1 MLPIYNESYRPSSD
15 WVKDLAL
22 KREALQ
28 SLEPFEPALKAKI
41 EEHLL
46 VEQVVENL
54 ALGDIAIT
62 PDRVRMLL
70 SGNEPESDQTTDRI
84 ALNFAGAVR
93 YLHTLF
99 ANKEL
104 KAQSLLTSDL
114 LRELHALAMEGISED
129 GGFYRTTDARPL
141 VPGHEPA
148 AAEVLPVLIDNALD
162 WFSVQSFGELHPV
175 EQAWLVHLRLLDL
188 QPFSSANGRIARL
201 AASFYSLRDDLVP
214 IIVSAQD
221 RELYNQ
227 AVAGSFQMITQPGI
241 ELFARSLV
249 RTIDQVI
256 EIAGRK

>member
-1 MLPIYNESYRPSSD
+1 MLPIYNESYRPSSN
-15 WVKDLAL
+15 WVQDLAI

-28 SLEPFEPALKAKI
+28 KLEPLEPALLAKI
-41 EEHLL
+41 QEHLL
-46 VEQVVENL
+46 VEQVAQNL

-70 SGNEPESDQTTDRI
+70 SGGAPQSSERTDRI
-84 ALNFAGAVR
+84 ALSFASATR

-99 ANKEL
+99 DGKES
-104 KAQSLLTSDL
+104 KAQSILTSDL
-114 LRELHALAMEGISED
+114 LRELHALAMEGLGEN
-129 GGFYRTTDARPL
+129 GGFYRTAEVSPL

-148 AAEVLPVLIDNALD
+148 SPEVLPILIDNALD
-162 WFSVQSFGELHPV
+162 WFSVESFAELHPV

-188 QPFSSANGRIARL
+188 QPFPSANGRIARL
-201 AASFYSLRDDLVP
+201 AASFYTLRAGIVP

-249 RTIDQVI
+249 RTIDEIVA
-256 EIAGRK
+256 IAGHK